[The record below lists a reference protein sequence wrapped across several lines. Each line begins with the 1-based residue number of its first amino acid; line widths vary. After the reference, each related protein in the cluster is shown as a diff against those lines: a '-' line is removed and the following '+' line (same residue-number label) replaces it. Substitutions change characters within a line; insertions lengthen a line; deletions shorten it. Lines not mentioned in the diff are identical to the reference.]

1 MAQTTEGPSGA
12 QPAYHLL
19 LAPDELPVLHTAL
32 ELLIDD
38 SRDHQI
44 LSLARAVLERT
55 PASPPPRPAP
65 TADDGEIDEDWATSI
80 PLAAGEMK
88 IVHTAVHLLRDDLQ
102 REQAD
107 ELHILQR
114 ILEKLPDEHA
124 IRAISLD

>member
-1 MAQTTEGPSGA
+1 
-12 QPAYHLL
+12 
-19 LAPDELPVLHTAL
+19 
-32 ELLIDD
+32 
-38 SRDHQI
+38 
-44 LSLARAVLERT
+44 
-55 PASPPPRPAP
+55 
-65 TADDGEIDEDWATSI
+65 
-80 PLAAGEMK
+80 MK